1 VRALFTGTI
10 DWSDAA
16 AVAGFWATVL
26 GRHGVAHDTT
36 AATEEG
42 ASGPSLVFDK
52 VPDTTTTGFNE
63 AS

>member
-42 ASGPSLVFDK
+42 ASGPSLVFNK
-52 VPDTTTTGFNE
+52 VPEG
-63 AS
+63 S